1 MLNRPDAPTPGGS
14 PTLAP
19 PAPAAGKRM
28 SASAVLWVTLAVF
41 AQESVWNFYDAQV
54 PEQLREYV
62 TSAGVVGL
70 IMGLDHSLGIF
81 TQPSVGFLSD
91 RLVRRRAGRWPIV
104 LIGAVIATVPFVL
117 IPWAGS
123 LPVLMVCVVGFAL
136 VANAFKG
143 VTETLISDYVPT
155 GNLSKAQGFIKAGV
169 GLTVI
174 ISSLISLLVVDRSL
188 HLAFAIPPAL
198 MLVMLG
204 LSWMFLG
211 RRHERAVLPEQPTNS
226 PERPTGSP
234 EQPTNNH
241 EDAPE
246 FTSPWAVLRDAL
258 RSPSSPTVLLM
269 IGIFCFSGMWT
280 ALRSLNTPYGTEVL
294 GLTRGEAGGLALP
307 GAVAFL
313 VCVLPLA
320 YVSDRLG
327 QLRAMRYGVG
337 LFVIGLL
344 VGFAVP
350 TVPGTV
356 VSTVLS
362 ATGYASFAV
371 NALVALWNLAPT
383 KKVLGTYTA
392 LYTIASSAGLALG
405 PALLGLTVDLTGWRY
420 MMLNAAAFA
429 VVTYA
434 VFTLLARRAP
444 ERSVA

>member
-1 MLNRPDAPTPGGS
+1 MLHHPAATNSDETS
-14 PTLAP
+14 TVAP
-19 PAPAAGKRM
+19 PSTSHPGRRM
-28 SASAVLWVTLAVF
+28 SARSVLWVTLAVF

-54 PEQLREYV
+54 PEQLRQYV
-62 TSAGVVGL
+62 TSAGVIGL

-91 RLVRRRAGRWPIV
+91 RLVRHRAGRWPIV
-104 LIGAVIATVPFVL
+104 LTGAAIATVPFVL
-117 IPWAGS
+117 IPWADS

-143 VTETLISDYVPT
+143 VTETLVSDYVPASSR
-155 GNLSKAQGFIKAGV
+155 SKAQGFIKAGV
-169 GLTVI
+169 SLTI
-174 ISSLISLLVVDRSL
+174 IVSSLISLLIVDRSL

-198 MLVMLG
+198 MLITLG

-211 RRHERAVLPEQPTNS
+211 RRHQQAVLPEQPTEGQKDV
-226 PERPTGSP
+226 P
-234 EQPTNNH
+234 Q
-241 EDAPE
+241 
-246 FTSPWAVLRDAL
+246 FTSPWAVLKDAV
-258 RSPSSPTVLLM
+258 RSPSSPMVLLM

-320 YVSDRLG
+320 YGSDRLG

-356 VSTVLS
+356 VSMVLS
-362 ATGYASFAV
+362 AIGYASFAV
-371 NALVALWNLAPT
+371 NALVALWDLAPT
-383 KKVLGTYTA
+383 QKVLGTYTA
-392 LYTIASSAGLALG
+392 LYTIASSAGMALG
-405 PALLGLTVDLTGWRY
+405 PAILGITVDLTSWRF

-429 VVTYA
+429 AITFA
-434 VFTLLARRAP
+434 VFTLLTRRIPDRNKA
-444 ERSVA
+444 

>member
-1 MLNRPDAPTPGGS
+1 MLHQPDATAAGPTS
-14 PTLAP
+14 TLVP
-19 PAPAAGKRM
+19 SAPASGRRM

-41 AQESVWNFYDAQV
+41 AQEAVWNFYDAQV
-54 PEQLREYV
+54 PEQLRQYV
-62 TSAGVVGL
+62 TSAGVIGL

-91 RLVRRRAGRWPIV
+91 RLVRRKAGRWPIV
-104 LIGAVIATVPFVL
+104 LIGAVIASVPFAL
-117 IPWAGS
+117 IPWADS

-143 VTETLISDYVPT
+143 VTETLVSDYVPA
-155 GNLSKAQGFIKAGV
+155 GSRSKAQGFIKAGV
-169 GLTVI
+169 SLTI
-174 ISSLISLLVVDRSL
+174 IVSSLISLLVVDRSL
-188 HLAFAIPPAL
+188 HLAFAIPPVL
-198 MLVMLG
+198 MLIMLG

-211 RRHERAVLPEQPTNS
+211 RRHEQAVLPPEQPT
-226 PERPTGSP
+226 
-234 EQPTNNH
+234 
-241 EDAPE
+241 EDQQDVPE
-246 FTSPWAVLRDAL
+246 FASPWAVLKDAV

-320 YVSDRLG
+320 YGSDRLG

-337 LFVIGLL
+337 LFVVGLL

-362 ATGYASFAV
+362 AIGYASFAV
-371 NALVALWNLAPT
+371 NALVALWDLAPT
-383 KKVLGTYTA
+383 QKVLGTYTA
-392 LYTIASSAGLALG
+392 LYTIASSGGMALG
-405 PALLGLTVDLTGWRY
+405 PAILGITVDLTGWRF

-429 VVTYA
+429 AVTFA
-434 VFTLLARRAP
+434 VFTLLTRRIPDRNKA
-444 ERSVA
+444 